1 MLLLM
6 DLMVWLTV
14 LPIVRLKFTRDVS
27 MISNKISMVIVYQ
40 LKIAHHN
47 VMEEMEPYKLDSVFA
62 NVTILK
68 TLMISVIKHA
78 GLMQNKLLLVR
89 MDRY

>member
-14 LPIVRLKFTRDVS
+14 LLIAKQKYTRDAVA
-27 MISNKISMVIVYQ
+27 ISNKINMVIVYL